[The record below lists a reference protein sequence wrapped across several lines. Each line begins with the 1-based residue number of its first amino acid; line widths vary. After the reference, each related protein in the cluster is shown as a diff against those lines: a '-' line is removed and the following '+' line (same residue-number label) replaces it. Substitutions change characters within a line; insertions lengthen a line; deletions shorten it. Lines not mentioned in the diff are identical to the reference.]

1 MICPLGLS
9 KLLQTLLGSA
19 GIIIREGKSAG
30 F

>member
-1 MICPLGLS
+1 MIYLFCLS
-9 KLLQTLLGSA
+9 QLLQTLLGST